1 MYFHKNKDF
10 QAEKEHLDNTT
21 TQIIQENEA
30 YYHNDIYHRDI
41 GTIESYKQAQKDFN
55 FF

>member
-30 YYHNDIYHRDI
+30 YYHNDIYHDTTSQVDNSLLNR
-41 GTIESYKQAQKDFN
+41 SL
-55 FF
+55 